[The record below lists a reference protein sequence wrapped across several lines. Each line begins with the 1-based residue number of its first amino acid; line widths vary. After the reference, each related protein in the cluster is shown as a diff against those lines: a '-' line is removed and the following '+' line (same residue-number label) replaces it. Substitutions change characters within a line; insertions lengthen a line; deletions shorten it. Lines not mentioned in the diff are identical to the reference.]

1 MKSKKTLILY
11 FLIFCCLASLYS
23 TSSAKAVCPI
33 CTIAVCAGVGLSR
46 WLGIDD
52 MVTGLWLGGLFVLLS
67 ISTIAWLKRKNFHFK
82 ADKIVISLG
91 YYLIVLIPLYLMGIM
106 GHPLNAFWGIDKL
119 LFGIIIGSVAFSA
132 GVVWHYYLKKKNNGR
147 SYFPFQKVVLPIIP
161 LVILSMLSCFL
172 FK

>member
-67 ISTIAWLKRKNFHFK
+67 ISTIAWLKRKNFH
-82 ADKIVISLG
+82 G
-91 YYLIVLIPLYLMGIM
+91 
-106 GHPLNAFWGIDKL
+106 L
-119 LFGIIIGSVAFSA
+119 LFKR
-132 GVVWHYYLKKKNNGR
+132 LKIQIFFVYG
-147 SYFPFQKVVLPIIP
+147 L
-161 LVILSMLSCFL
+161 
-172 FK
+172 